1 VTTYTPTQIRI
12 IIRAQKRVLW
22 LLLFSILLVV
32 PIFLP
37 VSTALAK
44 ILAPILLIAYI
55 LIGAI
60 GALFIYRL
68 ALAIEDP
75 VPWLYLI
82 CAFIP
87 GVSTIT
93 LLILNIRATA
103 ALTANGIDVG
113 FMGARTPVSLPYA
126 VSQGPDSSLSSKSQE
141 ALPTSKETERNF
153 QE

>member
-1 VTTYTPTQIRI
+1 VTTYTPAQIRI

-22 LLLFSILLVV
+22 LLLFSILLVL

-37 VSTALAK
+37 VSTALAQ
-44 ILAPILLIAYI
+44 ILAPVLLIAYI
-55 LIGAI
+55 LAGIVGA
-60 GALFIYRL
+60 FFVYRL
-68 ALAIEDP
+68 ALALEDP

-93 LLILNIRATA
+93 LLILNLRATA
-103 ALTANGIDVG
+103 ALEANGVYVG
-113 FMGARTPVSLPYA
+113 LMGAITPVSLPDH
-126 VSQGPDSSLSSKSQE
+126 VSQRPSSSLSLKSE
-141 ALPTSKETERNF
+141 ESPPTSKETDPNF